1 MCFPL
6 NPQLGTTA
14 DCLNLS
20 WSYDG
25 YGWVRVKNII
35 PGSFTILGSLV
46 VDGEIVSKTKFSGF
60 TGNAI
65 TEPVDNINLDG
76 GEF

>member
-20 WSYDG
+20 WAYDG
-25 YGWVRVKNII
+25 YGWVRVNKVI
-35 PGSFTILGSLV
+35 PGNFTITGSLT
-46 VDGEIVSKTKFSGF
+46 VDGEIISKTKFSGF